1 MQKEQKKNEAKK
13 NKTKGNEEIK
23 KLKQKNIN
31 KETIRITE
39 QTYLD
44 L

>member
-1 MQKEQKKNEAKK
+1 MQKEQKNEAKK
-13 NKTKGNEEIK
+13 NKTKRNEAIK

-39 QTYLD
+39 QTYFD

>member
-1 MQKEQKKNEAKK
+1 MQKEPKKNEAKK
-13 NKTKGNEEIK
+13 NKTKRNEAIK
-23 KLKQKNIN
+23 MLKQKNIN